1 MRTLIPN
8 TGRAA
13 FLGVSTEV
21 RTLLPRGTEELR
33 PGPWENPGPT
43 SSAQVQWLL
52 KSCRA
57 PKGLCYLLPRES
69 WTWTLEAERLDVPQN
84 LHCSAY
90 RTGV

>member
-1 MRTLIPN
+1 MRTPIPN

-13 FLGVSTEV
+13 FLGVSMDNFLGEQKSIHKDRG
-21 RTLLPRGTEELR
+21 RTL
-33 PGPWENPGPT
+33 GPT

-57 PKGLCYLLPRES
+57 PKGLCYLLPCES
-69 WTWTLEAERLDVPQN
+69 WTWTLEAERLSVPGN